1 MPEQPPT
8 RPSLLVRLR
17 DHRDNQAWGEF
28 VELYAPLIYAYL
40 RKRGLQDAD
49 AADLTQDCLRQVAAH
64 VGRLEYD
71 PRRGSFR
78 GWLFTIVRN
87 RLHNFQQQPRQ
98 LYQGS
103 GDPQVR
109 SMLELQPAG
118 EPEEREQWDREYHL
132 GLLAWATDQV
142 RPRVQEATWQAFW
155 QTAVEGKSGKEAAQ
169 ALGLTPAA
177 VYLAKSRVMA
187 RLRAVIREVQDG
199 EEAFSFM
206 QRLDS

>member
-1 MPEQPPT
+1 MPEEPAT

-28 VELYAPLIYAYL
+28 VELYAPLIYTYA

-49 AADLTQDCLRQVAAH
+49 AADLTQNCLRQVAAH

-71 PRRGSFR
+71 PRRGTFR

-87 RLHNFQQQPRQ
+87 KLRDFQHRPHR

-103 GDPQVR
+103 GDPHVQR
-109 SMLELQPAG
+109 LLELQPAS
-118 EPEEREQWDREYHL
+118 EPEEKAQWEREYRL
-132 GLLAWATDQV
+132 GLLSWAADQV
-142 RPRVQEATWQAFW
+142 RPQVQEATWQAFW
-155 QTAVEGKSGKEAAQ
+155 QTAVEGKSGKEVAQ
-169 ALGLTPAA
+169 ALGLTAAA

-187 RLRAVIREVQDG
+187 RLRAVIREVQG
-199 EEAFSFM
+199 EEERADPTEP
-206 QRLDS
+206 RP